1 MLNKTSSF
9 YKEKKIDFKVMGLDD
24 FTSDFL
30 NWCMKNRNNLELLK
44 DKNVLELK
52 SSSANLYFDDLNVIC
67 RVDKLSTDRRT

>member
-30 NWCMKNRNNLELLK
+30 NWCMKNRNNLEFLK